1 MSSQNIVLLGLGIFV
16 GLIVGVVAVD
26 QYLLDEHDP
35 MEPAGLIWR
44 VQTAL
49 SRVKDLE
56 AVLEIRDE
64 SEKGDPVRVLTR
76 FLIGKEGGLSI
87 RYLNPEQ
94 MRGELFTVERDLLS
108 HYIPQE
114 NLIVA
119 KRWVGFPLAALG
131 LASFDLTQ
139 LEKDWQAG
147 KVELEVTPEICAF
160 RTDIF
165 LSTLSLPETIA
176 THTYSLA
183 FSFCPGVECYRL
195 NPLPGVANVG
205 SKIAGSSIQGGYIL
219 KVRDQTTG
227 RLLRMIYIDR
237 ENFLVKKVVFFVDG
251 QRTRS
256 IYVQRIAVNQGLSP
270 EEIHTLPHGATTV
283 RS

>member
-1 MSSQNIVLLGLGIFV
+1 MSSQNIVLIGLGIFV

-44 VQTAL
+44 AQTAL
-49 SRVKDLE
+49 SRVNDLE

-64 SEKGDPVRVLTR
+64 SEKTDPIRVLTR
-76 FLIGKEGGLSI
+76 FLTGGDGGLSV
-87 RYLNPEQ
+87 RYLNPEE

-108 HYIPQE
+108 HFIPQE

-119 KRWVGFPLAALG
+119 KRWSGFPLTALG

-139 LEKDWQAG
+139 LEEDWQAG
-147 KVELEVTPEICAF
+147 KVELEVIPEICMF

-165 LSTLSLPETIA
+165 QSTLSLSGTIA
-176 THTYSLA
+176 THTNSLA
-183 FSFCPGVECYRL
+183 FSFSPGVTCYQL
-195 NPLPGVANVG
+195 NPLSGVADIGAKSV
-205 SKIAGSSIQGGYIL
+205 GSSIQGGYIL
-219 KVRDQTTG
+219 KVRDQITDE
-227 RLLRMIYIDR
+227 LLRMIYIDR
-237 ENFLVKKVVFFVDG
+237 ESFLVKKVVFFVDG

-256 IYVQRIAVNQGLSP
+256 IYVQSITINQGLSP
-270 EEIHTLPHGATTV
+270 EEIHTLPPGARTV